1 MCEMTAKLAIFVDIP
16 KNYIEKMLGINNK
29 CSENHREV
37 QETTG
42 LLGLI
47 PYLCDVIINPF
58 YKHLKKQTI
67 MNKTVRILLEIIAAI
82 CAGLLGGAGAQALM

>member
-1 MCEMTAKLAIFVDIP
+1 MTAKLAIFVDIP

-47 PYLCDVIINPF
+47 PYLCDVIINPI
-58 YKHLKKQTI
+58 YKQFKNERL
-67 MNKTVRILLEIIAAI
+67 
-82 CAGLLGGAGAQALM
+82 